1 MSAVVNA
8 TAKARRETCTCM
20 TGGTCSRNVDPLE
33 VELEVRGQSGDFA
46 ADSSGVGEG
55 DGVLSD
61 PIARVDDLTA
71 MHGDLARHTPAV
83 VGPDSKKQSHACYGV
98 HTRQKQA

>member
-1 MSAVVNA
+1 MSAVVNV
-8 TAKARRETCTCM
+8 TAKARREMCIRMSGDTR
-20 TGGTCSRNVDPLE
+20 GRNVDPLE
-33 VELEVRGQSGDFA
+33 VHLEVRGQSNDYA
-46 ADSSGVGEG
+46 ADSSGVG
-55 DGVLSD
+55 DGGGVVSD

-98 HTRQKQA
+98 HTCQKQA